1 MSGKEQTKQQEPQS
15 TEQKENIITV
25 GDLSPSVVELLKEF
39 RRTSGARDIPRV
51 VEDITFSVFE
61 LMKLVNTSRDPR
73 IYPQDAVRVMDT
85 VKAVL
90 EKFTRFGKPKQLEEA
105 AKDSKTS

>member
-1 MSGKEQTKQQEPQS
+1 
-15 TEQKENIITV
+15 
-25 GDLSPSVVELLKEF
+25 
-39 RRTSGARDIPRV
+39 
-51 VEDITFSVFE
+51 
-61 LMKLVNTSRDPR
+61 MKLVNTSIDPR

-105 AKDSKTS
+105 QKDIKTS

>member
-1 MSGKEQTKQQEPQS
+1 MSGKEQEPQN

-90 EKFTRFGKPKQLEEA
+90 EKFTRFGKPKQLEEVQ
-105 AKDSKTS
+105 KDSKTS

>member
-1 MSGKEQTKQQEPQS
+1 MSGKEQKSEN
-15 TEQKENIITV
+15 TEQKESIITV

-90 EKFTRFGKPKQLEEA
+90 EKFTRYGKPKQLEEA
-105 AKDSKTS
+105 QKDSKTS

>member
-1 MSGKEQTKQQEPQS
+1 MSEDQNKPQEAESNETK
-15 TEQKENIITV
+15 KIIFL
-25 GDLSPSVVELLKEF
+25 DNLSPSVVELLNEF

-61 LMKLVNTSRDPR
+61 LMKLVDTSRDPR
-73 IYPQDAVRVMDT
+73 IYPQDAARVMDT
-85 VKAVL
+85 VRAVL

-105 AKDSKTS
+105 PLRVLKA

>member
-1 MSGKEQTKQQEPQS
+1 MSGKEQKPETTDQEA
-15 TEQKENIITV
+15 NIITV
-25 GDLSPSVVELLKEF
+25 GDLSPSVVELLREF

-90 EKFTRFGKPKQLEEA
+90 EKFTRFGKPKQLEEQT
-105 AKDSKTS
+105 KDTKTS

>member
-1 MSGKEQTKQQEPQS
+1 MSRKERESEDIEP
-15 TEQKENIITV
+15 KEDIITV

-105 AKDSKTS
+105 EKDTKTG

>member
-1 MSGKEQTKQQEPQS
+1 MSGKEQKSENI
-15 TEQKENIITV
+15 EQKENIITV

-105 AKDSKTS
+105 EKNSKTS

>member
-1 MSGKEQTKQQEPQS
+1 MSGKEQTKRQESQG
-15 TEQKENIITV
+15 TEEEESIITV
-25 GDLSPSVVELLKEF
+25 SDLSPSVVELLKQF
-39 RRTSGARDIPRV
+39 KRTSGARDIPRV

-90 EKFTRFGKPKQLEEA
+90 EKFTRFGKPEQLEAEQ
-105 AKDSKTS
+105 KDSKT

>member
-1 MSGKEQTKQQEPQS
+1 MSGKEQIRQPNAGEEVDLIKVS
-15 TEQKENIITV
+15 
-25 GDLSPSVVELLKEF
+25 DLSPSVMELLKEF
-39 RRTSGARDIPRV
+39 KRTSGARDIPRV

-90 EKFTRFGKPKQLEEA
+90 EKFTRFGKPQQLEQA
-105 AKDSKTS
+105 QRDAKTA

>member
-1 MSGKEQTKQQEPQS
+1 MSGKEQTKQQDPQS
-15 TEQKENIITV
+15 SEQEESIITV
-25 GDLSPSVVELLKEF
+25 SELSPSVFELLKEF
-39 RRTSGARDIPRV
+39 MRTSGARDIPRV

-105 AKDSKTS
+105 QKDSKAT

>member
-1 MSGKEQTKQQEPQS
+1 M
-15 TEQKENIITV
+15 
-25 GDLSPSVVELLKEF
+25 ELLKEF

-51 VEDITFSVFE
+51 VEDITFSIFE

-90 EKFTRFGKPKQLEEA
+90 ETFTRFGKPQQLEEA
-105 AKDSKTS
+105 QKDIKTS

>member
-1 MSGKEQTKQQEPQS
+1 MSSKEQTKQQESQN
-15 TEQKENIITV
+15 TEQEKNIIAIS
-25 GDLSPSVVELLKEF
+25 DLSPSVVELLKEF

-90 EKFTRFGKPKQLEEA
+90 EKFTRFGKPTQLEEVE
-105 AKDSKTS
+105 KGRKTS

>member
-1 MSGKEQTKQQEPQS
+1 MSGKEQIKQQERQS
-15 TEQKENIITV
+15 TAEEENIIAV
-25 GDLSPSVVELLKEF
+25 SDLSPSVVDLLKEF

-105 AKDSKTS
+105 QKDIKTS

>member
-1 MSGKEQTKQQEPQS
+1 MSAKTQRPNEE
-15 TEQKENIITV
+15 ENIIV
-25 GDLSPSVVELLKEF
+25 VSDLSPSVVELLKEF
-39 RRTSGARDIPRV
+39 RRTSGARDVTRV
-51 VEDITFSVFE
+51 VEDITFSIFE

-90 EKFTRFGKPKQLEEA
+90 EKFTRFGKPQQLEA
-105 AKDSKTS
+105 AERQIKSS

>member
-1 MSGKEQTKQQEPQS
+1 MSNNEPTKPQEPQG
-15 TEQKENIITV
+15 TNEEQVIMIS
-25 GDLSPSVVELLKEF
+25 DLSPSVVELLKSF
-39 RRTSGARDIPRV
+39 KRTSGARDVSRV
-51 VEDITFSVFE
+51 IEDLTFSVFE
-61 LMKLVNTSRDPR
+61 LLKLVNTSRDPR

-105 AKDSKTS
+105 QKS

>member
-1 MSGKEQTKQQEPQS
+1 MSGKEQTKQQSIE
-15 TEQKENIITV
+15 EGENIITV
-25 GDLSPSVVELLKEF
+25 SDLSPSVVGLLKEF
-39 RRTSGARDIPRV
+39 KRTSGARDIPRV

-90 EKFTRFGKPKQLEEA
+90 EKFTRFGKPEQLDAEQ
-105 AKDSKTS
+105 KDSKT

>member
-1 MSGKEQTKQQEPQS
+1 MSGKEQVKQTNARDEADL
-15 TEQKENIITV
+15 ITV
-25 GDLSPSVVELLKEF
+25 SDLSPSVVELLKEF

-61 LMKLVNTSRDPR
+61 LLKLVNTSRDPR

-90 EKFTRFGKPKQLEEA
+90 EKFTRFGKPQQLEEA
-105 AKDSKTS
+105 QKDIKTT

>member
-1 MSGKEQTKQQEPQS
+1 MSEEGQTKQQEPQI
-15 TEQKENIITV
+15 TEEGNIIIV
-25 GDLSPSVVELLKEF
+25 DNLSPSVVGLLREF

-73 IYPQDAVRVMDT
+73 IYPQDAARVMDT

-90 EKFTRFGKPKQLEEA
+90 AKFTRFGKPKQLEESQ
-105 AKDSKTS
+105 KG

>member
-1 MSGKEQTKQQEPQS
+1 MSDKEQTKQQEGE
-15 TEQKENIITV
+15 TIITV
-25 GDLSPSVVELLKEF
+25 SELSPSVVDLLKEF

-105 AKDSKTS
+105 QDIRTS

>member
-1 MSGKEQTKQQEPQS
+1 VSGKEQTKQQEPQS
-15 TEQKENIITV
+15 TEEEKNIIAV
-25 GDLSPSVVELLKEF
+25 SDLSPSVVELLREF

-90 EKFTRFGKPKQLEEA
+90 EKFTRFGKPRQLEEA
-105 AKDSKTS
+105 KKDIKTS

>member
-1 MSGKEQTKQQEPQS
+1 MSGKEQKPEN
-15 TEQKENIITV
+15 TEQQENIITV

-90 EKFTRFGKPKQLEEA
+90 EKFTRFGKPKQLEEQT
-105 AKDSKTS
+105 KDTKTS

>member
-1 MSGKEQTKQQEPQS
+1 MSSKDQNS
-15 TEQKENIITV
+15 DEQKSIIV
-25 GDLSPSVVELLKEF
+25 VSDLSPSVVELLKEF

-61 LMKLVNTSRDPR
+61 LLKLVNTSRDPR

-90 EKFTRFGKPKQLEEA
+90 EKFTRFGKPQQLEA
-105 AKDSKTS
+105 AEKEIKPS

>member
-1 MSGKEQTKQQEPQS
+1 MSGKEQVKQTNTRDEADL
-15 TEQKENIITV
+15 ITV
-25 GDLSPSVVELLKEF
+25 SDLSPSVVELLKEF

-61 LMKLVNTSRDPR
+61 LLKLVNTSRDPR

-90 EKFTRFGKPKQLEEA
+90 EKFTRFGKPQQLEEA
-105 AKDSKTS
+105 QKDVKTR

>member
-1 MSGKEQTKQQEPQS
+1 MSGKEQNLGEEKS
-15 TEQKENIITV
+15 IIV
-25 GDLSPSVVELLKEF
+25 VSDLSPSVIELLKEF
-39 RRTSGARDIPRV
+39 RRTSGAKDIPRV

-90 EKFTRFGKPKQLEEA
+90 EKFTRFGKPQQLEEA
-105 AKDSKTS
+105 QKEIKPS

>member
-1 MSGKEQTKQQEPQS
+1 MSGKEQIKQQGPQN
-15 TEQKENIITV
+15 TEEEKNIITV
-25 GDLSPSVVELLKEF
+25 SDLSPSVVELLKEF
-39 RRTSGARDIPRV
+39 MRTSGARDIPRV

-90 EKFTRFGKPKQLEEA
+90 EKFRRFGKPKQLEEA
-105 AKDSKTS
+105 EKESKTS

>member
-1 MSGKEQTKQQEPQS
+1 MSDKEQTRQRESQG
-15 TEQKENIITV
+15 TEEESIITV
-25 GDLSPSVVELLKEF
+25 SDLSPSVVELLKEF
-39 RRTSGARDIPRV
+39 KRTSGARDVPRV

-90 EKFTRFGKPKQLEEA
+90 EKFTRFGKPKQLGEEQ
-105 AKDSKTS
+105 KDSKT

>member
-1 MSGKEQTKQQEPQS
+1 MSGKTQNPDEEK
-15 TEQKENIITV
+15 NIIV
-25 GDLSPSVVELLKEF
+25 VSDLSPSVIELLKEF
-39 RRTSGARDIPRV
+39 RRTSGAKDIPRV

-90 EKFTRFGKPKQLEEA
+90 EKFTRFGRPRQLEEEQSN
-105 AKDSKTS
+105 SKKS

>member
-1 MSGKEQTKQQEPQS
+1 MSGKEQTKQPGPQS
-15 TEQKENIITV
+15 TEKENIITV
-25 GDLSPSVVELLKEF
+25 SDLSPSVVELLNEF
-39 RRTSGARDIPRV
+39 RRTSGARDLPRV

-90 EKFTRFGKPKQLEEA
+90 EKFTRFGKPKQLEESQR
-105 AKDSKTS
+105 DSKTS

>member
-1 MSGKEQTKQQEPQS
+1 MSGKEQKPEN

-25 GDLSPSVVELLKEF
+25 DDLSPSVVELLKEF

-105 AKDSKTS
+105 EKDSKTS

>member
-1 MSGKEQTKQQEPQS
+1 MSDKEQARQPNARE
-15 TEQKENIITV
+15 EADLITV
-25 GDLSPSVVELLKEF
+25 SDLSPSVVELLKEF

-61 LMKLVNTSRDPR
+61 LLKLVNTSRDPR

-90 EKFTRFGKPKQLEEA
+90 EKFTRFGKPQQLEA
-105 AKDSKTS
+105 AQKDIKTS

>member
-1 MSGKEQTKQQEPQS
+1 MSGKEQKPETTDQEA
-15 TEQKENIITV
+15 NIITV

-39 RRTSGARDIPRV
+39 RRTSGARDVPRV

-90 EKFTRFGKPKQLEEA
+90 EKFTRFGKPKQLEEQT
-105 AKDSKTS
+105 KDTKTS

>member
-1 MSGKEQTKQQEPQS
+1 MSGKEQIKQQDPQN
-15 TEQKENIITV
+15 TEEEKIITV
-25 GDLSPSVVELLKEF
+25 SDLSPSVVELLKEF
-39 RRTSGARDIPRV
+39 MRTSGARDIPRV
-51 VEDITFSVFE
+51 VEDVTFSVFE

-105 AKDSKTS
+105 RKEGKTS